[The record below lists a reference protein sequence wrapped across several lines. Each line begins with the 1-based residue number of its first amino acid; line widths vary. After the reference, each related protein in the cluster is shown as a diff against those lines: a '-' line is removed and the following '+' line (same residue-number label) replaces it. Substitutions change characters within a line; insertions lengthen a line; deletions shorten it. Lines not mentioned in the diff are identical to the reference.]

1 MFRSCLICTTLLL
14 KVTRFFIKLFQRSIT
29 LNGAGFA
36 QINFLLF
43 YLQDVVV
50 KGDAYYNT
58 GDVLLWDTDYYV
70 YFVDRVGDTFRYV
83 QGFFK
88 FLYENN

>member
-1 MFRSCLICTTLLL
+1 M
-14 KVTRFFIKLFQRSIT
+14 
-29 LNGAGFA
+29 
-36 QINFLLF
+36 
-43 YLQDVVV
+43 V